1 MTNIF
6 ISITET
12 LWGIRVTKGCEYGW
26 ISIILGIFILM
37 SFGLRW
43 KWVINNYRVQRIYKF
58 MGLRAGT
65 KFYILLGLVLL
76 LIGVLD
82 ITKVFWKSDRF

>member
-1 MTNIF
+1 
-6 ISITET
+6 
-12 LWGIRVTKGCEYGW
+12 
-26 ISIILGIFILM
+26 M

-65 KFYILLGLVLL
+65 IFYILLGLVLL

-82 ITKVFWKSDRF
+82 ITKVF